1 MKRFLSFL
9 NSKKILI
16 VLAVVIVG
24 AVLWNTLQ
32 FFEGFKEQE
41 KVKMEILADAY
52 VAFNKTNS
60 EDDISLLVKIIENN
74 KTIPMIVTEILSDG
88 RDTIVMDQNI
98 TYPTEE
104 RLEVLKKKLKEMK
117 AQHTPIEIN
126 VSKEKNQYIYYANS
140 DILEKLKYYPL
151 ALIFVFLLFL
161 GVLYAVTNASYNSDK
176 NKLWNG
182 MAKESAHQ
190 IGTPLSSL
198 LGWVEILRTE
208 NIDQSYVDEMEKDV
222 ARLGVIANRFSKI
235 GSQPVRTLCN
245 PSELIATTV
254 SYFKNR
260 SSKNVLFFYEAPEN
274 TPEIKLNEELF
285 GWVLENL
292 IKNAIDAMQ
301 GRGEIK
307 LELRGA
313 PNELQL
319 LVTDTGKGIP
329 KKLQKKIFEPGF
341 TTKERGWGLG
351 LSLSKR
357 IITTYHN
364 GKIFVKQSQK
374 NVGTTFQINLPKNTL

>member
-1 MKRFLSFL
+1 MNRFSSFL

-24 AVLWNTLQ
+24 AILWNTFQ

-52 VAFNKTNS
+52 VAFNKTTS
-60 EDDISLLVKIIENN
+60 DDDISLLVKIIENN
-74 KTIPMIVTEILSDG
+74 KTIPMIVTDDNDQIL
-88 RDTIVMDQNI
+88 MDQNI
-98 TYPTEE
+98 THRSENKE
-104 RLEVLKKKLKEMK
+104 AFLEKKLKEMK
-117 AQHTPIEIN
+117 DLHKPIEIN
-126 VSKEKNQYIYYANS
+126 VSEGQNQYIYYSNS
-140 DILEKLKYYPL
+140 KILDKLRFYPL
-151 ALIFVFLLFL
+151 ALVLIFLLFL
-161 GVLYAVTNASYNSDK
+161 GILYAVFNASYNSDK

-182 MAKESAHQ
+182 MAKETAHQ

-198 LGWVEILRTE
+198 LGWIEILRTE
-208 NIDQSYVDEMEKDV
+208 SIDQDYVDEMEKDV

-235 GSQPVRTLCN
+235 GSQPVRALHN
-245 PSELIATTV
+245 PSELIETTL
-254 SYFKNR
+254 SYFTNR
-260 SSKNVLFFYEAPEN
+260 SSKSVQFFYEAPEKQ
-274 TPEIKLNEELF
+274 TEIKLNEELF
-285 GWVLENL
+285 SWVLENL

-301 GRGEIK
+301 GKGEIK
-307 LELRGA
+307 IEQIET
-313 PNELQL
+313 PHEIQL
-319 LVTDTGKGIP
+319 LVSDTGKGIS

-357 IITTYHN
+357 IIATYHN

-374 NVGTTFQINLPKNTL
+374 NEGTTFQINLPKNTL